1 MLNLD
6 LYGHTALV
14 TGASGQLGRVIAP
27 TLAKAGADVAVHYR
41 QDKKSAAAVA
51 MQIQGLG
58 RRAHIFKADLRKPA
72 QVQALKKAVTAKLG
86 APDILVAN
94 AVSQIQWFPVLE
106 QPLKDYVDQ
115 FETNVAQNVLLA
127 QAFVPAMKKRGWGRV
142 IAINTEVAIQCLPG
156 QSAYGAAKRGLDG
169 LYRVLARELGPFN
182 INVNQVAP
190 GWTISDHHRKRAQ
203 NDKAYVKEVPLGR
216 RGTDQDI
223 ANAVAFLASD
233 LASFIHGVY
242 LPVTGGHVMT
252 GL

>member
-1 MLNLD
+1 MLTLD
-6 LYGHTALV
+6 LHGHLALV

-27 TLAKAGADVAVHYR
+27 TLAQAGADVAVHYR
-41 QDKKSAAAVA
+41 QDKASADKVVA
-51 MQIQGLG
+51 QVRGLG
-58 RRAHIFKADLRKPA
+58 RRAHAFKADLRKPA
-72 QVQALKKAVTAKLG
+72 QVKALQKAVRAELG
-86 APDILVAN
+86 HPDILVAN
-94 AVSQIQWFPVLE
+94 AVSQIQWLPVLE

-127 QAFVPAMKKRGWGRV
+127 QAFVPAMKKQGWGRV

-169 LYRVLARELGPFN
+169 LYRVLARELGPHN

-190 GWTISDHHRKRAQ
+190 GWTISEQHRKKAQ
-203 NDKAYVKEVPLGR
+203 DDKAYVKQVPLGR

-223 ANAVAFLASD
+223 AHAVAFLASD

-242 LPVTGGHVMT
+242 LPVTGGHVMVA
-252 GL
+252 L